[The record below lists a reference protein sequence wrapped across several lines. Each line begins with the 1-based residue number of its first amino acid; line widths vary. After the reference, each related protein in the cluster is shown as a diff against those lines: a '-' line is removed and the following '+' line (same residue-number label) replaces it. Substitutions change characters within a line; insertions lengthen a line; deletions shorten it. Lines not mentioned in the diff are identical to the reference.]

1 MSNENSSNYI
11 TINRGARRLRD
22 SLRMG
27 RHPRDKRRQ
36 KHSKVVTAFDVK
48 GLSELTET
56 FFVKLHNNQSGSE
69 KTEGQFEDGAPSS
82 R

>member
-1 MSNENSSNYI
+1 MSNENSSNEP
-11 TINRGARRLRD
+11 TINQGTGGLRD
-22 SLRMG
+22 SLRMR

-36 KHSKVVTAFDVK
+36 KHGEVVTAFDVK

-56 FFVKLHNNQSGSE
+56 CGEIEQSVFQMSQQSIGE
-69 KTEGQFEDGAPSS
+69 